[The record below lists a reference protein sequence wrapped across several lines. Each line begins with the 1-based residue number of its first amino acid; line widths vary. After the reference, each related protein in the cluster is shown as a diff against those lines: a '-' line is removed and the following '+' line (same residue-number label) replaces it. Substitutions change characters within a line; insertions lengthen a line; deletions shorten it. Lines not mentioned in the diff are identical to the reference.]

1 MTNFTVSGAY
11 ITQSQS
17 SLCNLMESSV
27 FSVLNVTMSLIDGV
41 GYQFTVSLN
50 DTIMELTTNNNNDNN
65 NNNNNNIDLFIGGIP
80 TEGKYKCTC
89 I

>member
-50 DTIMELTTNNNNDNN
+50 DTIMELTTNNNN
-65 NNNNNNIDLFIGGIP
+65 NNNIDLFIGGIP

-89 I
+89 L

>member
-27 FSVLNVTMSLIDGV
+27 FSELNVTISLIDGV

-50 DTIMELTTNNNNDNN
+50 DTMMELTTNNNN

-80 TEGKYKCTC
+80 TEGKYKCTF

>member
-17 SLCNLMESSV
+17 SLCNLMESLV
-27 FSVLNVTMSLIDGV
+27 FSELNVTISLIDRA

-50 DTIMELTTNNNNDNN
+50 DTIMELTTNNNN

-80 TEGKYKCTC
+80 TEGKYKCIC

>member
-27 FSVLNVTMSLIDGV
+27 FSVLNVTISLIDGV

-65 NNNNNNIDLFIGGIP
+65 NIDLFIGGIP
-80 TEGKYKCTC
+80 TEGKYKCSC